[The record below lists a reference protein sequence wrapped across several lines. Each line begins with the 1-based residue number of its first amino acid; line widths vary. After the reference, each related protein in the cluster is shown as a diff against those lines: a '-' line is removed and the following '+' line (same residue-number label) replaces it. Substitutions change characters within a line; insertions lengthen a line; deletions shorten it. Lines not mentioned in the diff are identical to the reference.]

1 MKIKKIKYAKD
12 RDKAIT
18 ECLLGT
24 RIKAIIMEASKN
36 DT

>member
-18 ECLLGT
+18 ECLLT
-24 RIKAIIMEASKN
+24 NSVEPLRNS
-36 DT
+36 